1 MLAENITEA
10 SQLRID
16 LARRIADQCPPE
28 LADEIGV
35 SGSAARGRSDDE
47 SDLEINIW
55 VKTLPDLDARTDWLA
70 SLNIENLTFEEHPR
84 DDESHWASGIYA
96 GIEIEIGW
104 QTYDALDAVC
114 DKLLSGTVTDRNVT
128 FLADLLLHVI
138 LLRDTGE
145 IEQRRARLRRYP
157 ERMQRE
163 SLKAATARIKPDYFS
178 ERRRLARNG
187 ETLALNERLIGDLD
201 AAIQIIYAAHKRWMP
216 GRKWTMTE
224 ARTFAPKAWLDR
236 FDSAM
241 TEPDPFKRIDAVVA
255 VLKGALAEVPC
266 DIDVYGTLAVLDS

>member
-1 MLAENITEA
+1 MIPETITDA
-10 SQLRID
+10 SRLRIE
-16 LARRIADQCPPE
+16 LARQIAEQCPPE

-47 SDLEINIW
+47 SDMEINIW
-55 VKTLPDLDARTDWLA
+55 VKTLPDASARADWLA

-84 DDESHWASGIYA
+84 DDVSYWVGGVYQGIDL
-96 GIEIEIGW
+96 EIGW
-104 QTYDALDAVC
+104 QTYDALDVTC
-114 DKLLSGTVTDRNVT
+114 DKLLSGTITDRGFT

-163 SLKAATARIKPDYFS
+163 SLKAATARFKPGVIA

-201 AAIQIIYAAHKRWMP
+201 AALQIIYAAHKRWMP
-216 GRKWTMTE
+216 GHKWTMTE
-224 ARTFAPKAWLDR
+224 VRTFAPK
-236 FDSAM
+236 
-241 TEPDPFKRIDAVVA
+241 T
-255 VLKGALAEVPC
+255 
-266 DIDVYGTLAVLDS
+266 